1 MARQNRF
8 YEGIRDALVEG
19 IDALRQGRELTRR
32 EVAVVPAPC
41 PMKTAELIALRKGR
55 LGVSQHIFAGL
66 LNVAP
71 ATVQAW
77 EQGRNTPAGATLRLL
92 RLAES
97 SPSMLTKM
105 MKSSGSPPLI
115 ARQKGRV
122 GRIRAKGLR
131 RPVAQP

>member
-1 MARQNRF
+1 MARRNKF

-19 IDALRQGRELTRR
+19 IDALRHGRELTRR

-41 PMKTAELIALRKGR
+41 PMKADELIALRKER
-55 LGVSQHIFAGL
+55 MGVSQHIFAGL

-115 ARQKGRV
+115 VRRKGQLRTT
-122 GRIRAKGLR
+122 RAKGIR